1 MINRIVSHF
10 IRGLYLLSL
19 VTSSFLISCTENPA
33 VPTMVIEE
41 EKMLDSIPSASG
53 MVIKDT
59 MAYIVCDDATGIYQ
73 LNLRNYK
80 QYKIPIHGLADTQYR
95 VPKAIKQDFESG
107 TLMDWN
113 GKQYLLA
120 FGSGS
125 SRIARDSLLLM
136 NMADFEDQKIVS
148 LHSFYKKLREITNTD
163 TTQWNVEGAAVV
175 APYLFLCNRGNNMIM
190 KIRTED
196 FMNYVFDTAV
206 VFPSLDYHRVQ
217 LPSIDGK
224 QARLSGACALNSG
237 DLLLTAP
244 VEDTPDWVSDGPILG
259 SFVCLYSTKANTVIA
274 SYLLHDKNW
283 QPLKEKL
290 ETLEVLN
297 NPGSDLELLTLS
309 DNDAGASK
317 LFRVRIKGLPASK

>member
-1 MINRIVSHF
+1 
-10 IRGLYLLSL
+10 
-19 VTSSFLISCTENPA
+19 
-33 VPTMVIEE
+33 MVIEE
-41 EKMLDSIPSASG
+41 EKILDSIPSASG

-80 QYKIPIHGLADTQYR
+80 QYKIPIHGLPDTQYR
-95 VPKAIKQDFESG
+95 VPKSIKQDFESG

-113 GKQYLLA
+113 GRQYLLA

-125 SRIARDSLLLM
+125 TRIARDSLFFM
-136 NMADFEDQKIVS
+136 NMTDFEDQKIVS
-148 LHSFYKKLREITNTD
+148 LQRFYKKLREITNTD
-163 TTQWNVEGAAVV
+163 TTQWNIEGAAVV

-190 KIRTED
+190 KIRTND
-196 FMNYVFDTAV
+196 FVNYLSDTTKE
-206 VFPSLDYHRVQ
+206 FPSVDYHRVQ

-224 QARLSGACALNSG
+224 QARLSAAWALNSV
-237 DLLLTAP
+237 DLLLTAS

-259 SFVCLYSTKANTVIA
+259 SFICLYSTKDKVVVA
-274 SYLLHDKNW
+274 SYLLHDKNR
-283 QPLKEKL
+283 QPLIEKL

-297 NPGSDLELLTLS
+297 DHPGSDLELLTLS

-317 LFRVRIKGLPASK
+317 LFRVRIKALPASK